1 MAFLFGAYFV
11 LWGITFFYL
20 FYLGSRQ
27 KAIQQELERL
37 IQKEQASAPAQEPS

>member
-11 LWGITFFYL
+11 LWGITFAYL

-27 KAIQQELERL
+27 KAIQLELERL
-37 IQKEQASAPAQEPS
+37 IRKEQASAPAQEHS

>member
-11 LWGITFFYL
+11 LWGITFAYL

-37 IQKEQASAPAQEPS
+37 IRKEQASAPAQEHS